1 MAIQVRSEINVTS
14 LVDVAM
20 VVLIIFMVVAPLI
33 KNGPDVALPETS
45 RPDKLGESA
54 RRIALTLRADG
65 SLFLDEMPLP
75 RPALPGAL
83 RGRDLAG
90 AEILLRAD
98 RRLRYGA
105 VRETLA
111 LLAGLGFESAALET
125 VRAQ

>member
-1 MAIQVRSEINVTS
+1 MAIQVRSEINVTP

-20 VVLIIFMVVAPLI
+20 VVLIIFMVVAPMI
-33 KNGPDVALPETS
+33 KNGPDVTLPET
-45 RPDKLGESA
+45 RHPEKLADDA

-75 RPALPGAL
+75 RPALEGAL
-83 RGRDLAG
+83 RGRDLEG

-98 RRLRYGA
+98 ARLRYAA
-105 VRETLA
+105 VRETLE
-111 LLAGLGFESAALET
+111 LLAGLGFQSAGLET